1 MKFHGLES
9 LPLHEKV
16 AYDLAH
22 NKGIVLKEISNV
34 EYPSRM
40 CVRVQG
46 QLRERKNVIVDCL

>member
-1 MKFHGLES
+1 MNTKFHGPES

-46 QLRERKNVIVDCL
+46 QE